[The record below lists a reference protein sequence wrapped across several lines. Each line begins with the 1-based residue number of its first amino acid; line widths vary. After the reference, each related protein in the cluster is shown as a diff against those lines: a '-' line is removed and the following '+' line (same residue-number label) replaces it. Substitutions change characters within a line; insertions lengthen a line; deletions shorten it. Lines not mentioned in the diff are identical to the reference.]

1 MVCRFKGGLT
11 TPQHQCSS
19 LVQLWHVSLCVVLV
33 LREQSYAVLL
43 NTHCVIL
50 FVLYLVWLST
60 LFFEK
65 LLPIF
70 RTADCCEVSL
80 VEFTV
85 IIQRTYHIFYL
96 QAKNPPKKS
105 AKLRLVYRKTLKAT
119 LHVNLCVLSSWSD
132 NYSMSV
138 TPKTN
143 SWENISSLWRNCG
156 DLACYIFTAS
166 LQGGVSALPS
176 IGAHLY
182 CVLCKQVFGLRRS
195 SPCAIWSL

>member
-1 MVCRFKGGLT
+1 MFFASPTMACLIMCCVSIKRAKLCCCFKYTL
-11 TPQHQCSS
+11 CD
-19 LVQLWHVSLCVVLV
+19 SLCFIFSLTVN
-33 LREQSYAVLL
+33 S
-43 NTHCVIL
+43 
-50 FVLYLVWLST
+50 
-60 LFFEK
+60 FFEK

-96 QAKNPPKKS
+96 QAKKPPKKS

-119 LHVNLCVLSSWSD
+119 LHVNLCVLSSWSY